1 MRGNGPGGFGVAAWL
16 LAPAVLLG
24 LAIMPMPSP
33 AQPSPEVP
41 EQETLLPKA
50 EQKPESNP
58 AERSPESDKVE
69 ERPKPA
75 TFGRSPAPKTIEEST
90 TLLEQCWT
98 PKELAGKASEIRPRR
113 GGRMKPPEADAATQE
128 PASLPSDGAIRRV
141 KLPEGQKLVALTFD
155 LCELGYEIAGYD
167 GRIVDYL
174 RENDV
179 KATFFAGGKWLL
191 THPERA
197 QQLAADPNFEIASHG
212 WRHRNLQALSG
223 KQLISEIVG
232 AQRAYQKM
240 RVDLGARACL
250 KDRTDSFDE
259 RVPQHMRL
267 FRFPYGTCNPKALKA
282 VADAGQLA
290 IQWDVATGDPAPQQ
304 SARAIARQVLRN
316 VKPGSIV
323 LAHANGRGW
332 NTSKALPLFIPKL
345 KEQGYEFVTVS
356 ELLAAGE
363 PERVQKCYD
372 QRPGDTE
379 RWARGSTKG
388 QKRRPKRVWN
398 PFQQ

>member
-1 MRGNGPGGFGVAAWL
+1 MAAAEMGNFVRWIAPGRFGTAAGPVVLAA
-16 LAPAVLLG
+16 LLG
-24 LAIMPMPSP
+24 LAMTPLP
-33 AQPSPEVP
+33 AAGQSAP
-41 EQETLLPKA
+41 QAADKKPKSEPA
-50 EQKPESNP
+50 EQMPTPDAAAQTLAPEP
-58 AERSPESDKVE
+58 VE
-69 ERPKPA
+69 QSA
-75 TFGRSPAPKTIEEST
+75 

-98 PKELAGKASEIRPRR
+98 PKQLAGKANEIRPRR
-113 GGRMKPPEADAATQE
+113 GGRIKPPKSEAGAPKPEAI
-128 PASLPSDGAIRRV
+128 ASGGAVRRV
-141 KLPEGQKLVALTFD
+141 KLPEGKKLVALTFD

-174 RENDV
+174 RKNDV

-197 QQLAADPNFEIASHG
+197 QQLAVDPNFEIASHG
-212 WRHRNLQALSG
+212 WRHRNLQVLSG
-223 KQLISEIVG
+223 DQLTREIMD
-232 AQRAYQKM
+232 AQLAYRKM
-240 RVDLGARACL
+240 RTELAARACL
-250 KDRTDSFDE
+250 IPKPSLAAGI
-259 RVPQHMRL
+259 PQRITL
-267 FRFPYGTCNPKALKA
+267 FRFPYGTCAPKALKA
-282 VADAGQLA
+282 VADAGLLA

-304 SARAIARQVLRN
+304 SARRIAANVLRN

-323 LAHANGRGW
+323 LGHANGRGW

-363 PERVQKCYD
+363 PVLVQKCYD

-388 QKRRPKRVWN
+388 QKRRKRRAKRVWN